1 MTNRYDRIAPHYD
14 QYLTRLERWFLANLR
29 RQTFARLPPNGR
41 TLELGAGTGMNFI
54 HYPAQTEGVAT
65 EPSTEMLKIA
75 LTKSRPD
82 GVRLVQSYAEELP
95 FASSSFDAAFAT
107 LVFCSVKS
115 PAQSFAELRRV
126 VRKGGT
132 VVLLEHVRPDG
143 VLGPLFDLMNMAT
156 VPLFDDHMNRRTAN
170 EASAA
175 GLSVVEVKKFG
186 LGIINL
192 ISCRT

>member
-1 MTNRYDRIAPHYD
+1 
-14 QYLTRLERWFLANLR
+14 
-29 RQTFARLPPNGR
+29 
-41 TLELGAGTGMNFI
+41 MNFI
-54 HYPAQTEGVAT
+54 HYSGEAHGVAT
-65 EPSTEMLKIA
+65 EPSSEMLRIA
-75 LTKSRPD
+75 RSRPRPE
-82 GVRLVQSYAEELP
+82 GVQLVQSWAEELP
-95 FASSSFDAAFAT
+95 FASASFDAAFAT

-115 PAQSFAELRRV
+115 PATCFAEICRV

-170 EASAA
+170 EARAA

-186 LGIINL
+186 WGIINL

>member
-14 QYLTRLERWFLANLR
+14 QYLTWIERWLLAKLR
-29 RQTFARLPPNGR
+29 RQTFARLPANSR

-54 HYPAQTEGVAT
+54 HYPAQAEGVAT

-75 LTKSRPD
+75 RTKSRPN

-95 FASSSFDAAFAT
+95 FASSTFDAAFAT

-115 PAQSFAELRRV
+115 PAASFAELRRV

-132 VVLLEHVRPDG
+132 VVLLEHVRPNG

-170 EASAA
+170 EAKKA